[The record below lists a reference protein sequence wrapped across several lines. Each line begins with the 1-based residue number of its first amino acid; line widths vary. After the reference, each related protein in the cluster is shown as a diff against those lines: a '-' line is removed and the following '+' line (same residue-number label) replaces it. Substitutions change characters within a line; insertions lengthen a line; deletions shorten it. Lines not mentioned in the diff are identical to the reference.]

1 MPGWRG
7 APGLGHQQAGRPR
20 GTGWGVPGGG
30 AAPRG
35 LPGPRPGPP
44 AALSAVFV
52 SGRAA
57 LRAPGLPPLRGVRRG
72 AGAPGA
78 GVLPAGRVPLPPSR
92 QRLRL
97 RRERLLGAAA
107 EVRARSR
114 ARGAAGKRRNPPR
127 VSLCPLPH
135 VGPKLEGAALPEP
148 GGTRTGGAGLQ
159 LEAGTA
165 STLPRGLASDTQC
178 GVQGSG
184 VLRCCV
190 VGTGCTRVSSTAV
203 RTRNTESRSA
213 CGVRAPWSEWWLQL
227 QQVFTVRTS
236 GISASEA

>member
-1 MPGWRG
+1 MLPEMGDPRLLQVNITAQVSWLSEHGSSADSWEEVR
-7 APGLGHQQAGRPR
+7 HVQQQD
-20 GTGWGVPGGG
+20 WK
-30 AAPRG
+30 
-35 LPGPRPGPP
+35 
-44 AALSAVFV
+44 
-52 SGRAA
+52 GRAA

-159 LEAGTA
+159 LEAE
-165 STLPRGLASDTQC
+165 R
-178 GVQGSG
+178 
-184 VLRCCV
+184 RM
-190 VGTGCTRVSSTAV
+190 
-203 RTRNTESRSA
+203 
-213 CGVRAPWSEWWLQL
+213 
-227 QQVFTVRTS
+227 
-236 GISASEA
+236 